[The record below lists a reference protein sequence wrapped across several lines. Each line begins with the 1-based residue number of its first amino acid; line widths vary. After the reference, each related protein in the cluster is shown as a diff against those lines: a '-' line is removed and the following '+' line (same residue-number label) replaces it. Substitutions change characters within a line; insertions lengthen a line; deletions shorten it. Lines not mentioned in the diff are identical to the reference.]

1 MYFIKY
7 MKHLKKVTRNIILD
21 IQEDLSRSGMEPEQ
35 IQEFESS
42 ISTLQEQL
50 YQQNTVSKIYIKL
63 FL

>member
-1 MYFIKY
+1 

>member
-1 MYFIKY
+1 

-63 FL
+63 LL